1 MPLDISYSFTVTPP
15 AAPPGESLSK
25 AAQAAADKLTSST
38 FTVLSF
44 EGEERMS
51 SLFRFEI
58 EVFSKET
65 DFPLE
70 ELVGLAATFK
80 HTIDKTKHSYVHGV
94 VADIRQERGWYQD
107 VEGKSVVGGAYY
119 RVVLV
124 PQLWKLGLRFRSR
137 VFQNLTIDD
146 LLKEVLQGAGLREKV
161 SYQLNLRDT
170 YEPKQFCVQY
180 RETDLQFIQR
190 TMEETGLY
198 YFFDH
203 TGTSDLLVITDDRRE
218 ELLLDGTRVETASTA
233 SAASLPAPVP
243 YDQTGGLSADAPRIA
258 ELVARQSVIPKL
270 VIVRD
275 INFEDYADVD
285 EAGCMEEKGL
295 ITVFDKATLPAE
307 DHVHYEHGH
316 FFTGER
322 SGVEPKTTTGETSDA
337 ATRRQALLKR
347 LARRRYEEFQCERFV
362 LVGRGN
368 HPAFRNGHHYE
379 LSAHYRGSWNG
390 QLYRLTRVRHRGW
403 ATTLYNEARTAP
415 PYENE
420 FEAIP
425 STIQFRP
432 KRTTPVP
439 KAPGVMTARIEAS
452 EVARTAAEDASSPFA
467 ADIDAEGRYVV
478 RLPFDRRPDTT
489 SQEGT
494 GSRRVRMAQPYAG
507 PDHGL
512 HFPNPPAA
520 EMLLGFLDGDVD
532 KLVGLSA
539 LPDPWNHSPVP
550 NEALSTRT
558 QNAAEETPLVAP
570 SPIMFGDTK
579 NVIRSRVGHQFIMDD
594 GNAGENVGITLE
606 TGNKVSSSGIRPLNL
621 YWNSRIDMGGYRQR
635 DFFEQHLGNISHVWN
650 WAKFFREPSVPEF
663 MGIALTEM
671 ATMLSFGPSPEDW
684 AGETF
689 GNTTRVGIEM
699 NTDESIKLMGQNGVE
714 IVMPNV
720 FGFWGGGTV
729 PGMDTQGSHRL
740 GWAITDFLISALYED
755 AIKATVDK
763 VKDGRK
769 AAEGKVGTAARSAR
783 AAEWIK
789 HEEYKQKKRLQ
800 LVGNI
805 VKSALG
811 APSLDLKSAGDVQ
824 VMAFDTTK
832 IGGGHGG
839 IEVVSNADVT
849 QMAGLDYTV
858 EAAQGISLKAKGEP
872 VGRPGILNAIPKMF
886 SELGVPAP
894 PGVKVNPGGS
904 IMPEPTDCKI
914 EIENENED
922 VQIIAG
928 GKDDGARKKKIS
940 LLSRHGDIEQIAGST
955 VRVQIATWDEKKGE
969 YKYEHDHPFFELR
982 KGELILKC
990 GSSAIKLE
998 ADGTIT
1004 LQGKKVQIAS
1014 KETSLVSTKDITL
1027 RSMQGKVNLSVD
1039 SPSGPP
1045 PDDSGIKQASM
1056 DYADAAGKQTGVEAA
1071 LRKYNAEFDKYETQV
1086 FMQKQPS
1093 SSVEVSATDVKVTG
1107 KMGIKMDCVNFE
1119 SEAKMKQELKGNMLT
1134 IDGKMTDVKGQ
1145 MTIVKGSLIKIGS

>member
-1 MPLDISYSFTVTPP
+1 MPLNISYTFTVTPP
-15 AAPPGESLSK
+15 AAPSGGTLSP
-25 AAQAAADKLTSST
+25 AAQAAADKLSPSS

-51 SLFRFEI
+51 NLFRFEI
-58 EVFSKET
+58 EVFSTET

-70 ELVGLAATFK
+70 ELVGLAATLK
-80 HTIDKTKHSYVHGV
+80 YTVGTKNSYVHGV

-107 VEGKSVVGGAYY
+107 VNGQSVVGGAYY

-124 PQLWKLGLRFRSR
+124 PQLWKLGLRFRSQ
-137 VFQNLTIDD
+137 VFQNLTVGE
-146 LLKEVLQGAGLREKV
+146 LLGAVLNGTGIRYEVKLRE
-161 SYQLNLRDT
+161 T
-170 YEPKQFCVQY
+170 YEPRQFCVQY
-180 RETDLQFIQR
+180 RETDLAFIQR
-190 TMEETGLY
+190 TMEEAGLY
-198 YFFDH
+198 YFFDQ
-203 TGTSDLLVITDDRRE
+203 TSTSDVLIITDDRRE

-233 SAASLPAPVP
+233 AAGTLPAAVP
-243 YDQTGGLSADAPRIA
+243 YDQTGGLSADDPRIA
-258 ELVARQSVIPKL
+258 ELVVHQSVIPKL

-275 INFEDYADVD
+275 INFEDYADID
-285 EAGCMEEKGL
+285 EAGCMEVNGQV
-295 ITVFDKATLPAE
+295 TVFDKATLPAE

-322 SGVEPKTTTGETSDA
+322 AGVETQTSMGETAAA
-337 ATRRQALLKR
+337 ATQRQNLLKR
-347 LARRRYEEFQCERFV
+347 LARRRYEGFQCERFV
-362 LVGRGN
+362 LAGRGN
-368 HPAFRNGHHYE
+368 HPDFRNGHHYE
-379 LSAHYRGSWNG
+379 LSDHYRGSWNG
-390 QLYRLTRVRHRGW
+390 QLYRLMRVRHRGW
-403 ATTLYNEARTAP
+403 ATTLYNEARTTPA
-415 PYENE
+415 YENE

-452 EVARTAAEDASSPFA
+452 ATARAAADDADTPFA

-539 LPDPWNHSPVP
+539 LPDPWNHAPVP

-579 NVIRSRVGHQFIMDD
+579 NVIRSRVGHQIIMDD

-606 TGNKVSSSGIRPLNL
+606 TGSKLSSGIRPLNL

-635 DFFEQHLGNISHVWN
+635 DFFEQQLGNVSHVWN
-650 WAKFFREPSVPEF
+650 WAKFFREPAVPEF

-755 AIKATVDK
+755 VIKETVEK
-763 VKDGRK
+763 IKDGRK
-769 AAEGKVGTAARSAR
+769 AAKDKAGTAARNAR
-783 AAEWIK
+783 AAEWVQ

-811 APSLDLKSAGDVQ
+811 APSLALKSAGDIE

-839 IEVVSNADVT
+839 IEVVSNADIA

-858 EAAQGISLKAKGEP
+858 EAAQGISIKAKGEP

-914 EIENENED
+914 SIENETED

-928 GKDDGARKKKIS
+928 GVDDGQRKKKIS
-940 LLSRHGDIEQIAGST
+940 LLSRHGDIEQIAGSN
-955 VRVQIATWDEKKGE
+955 VRLQIGAWDKKTGA
-969 YKYEHDHPFFELR
+969 YEFKHGHPFLDLR
-982 KGELILKC
+982 DGELVLKC
-990 GSSAIKLE
+990 GDSEIRLK
-998 ADGTIT
+998 ADGTVTIV
-1004 LQGKKVQIAS
+1004 GEKVQIAS
-1014 KETSLVSTKDITL
+1014 KETDLVSSKDIGL
-1027 RSMQGKVNLSVD
+1027 RSNTGKVNISVD

-1045 PDDSGIKQASM
+1045 PSTVAAKKALQDWKDATATNDPQQEAIRKKAYAEKDKFLTQAFT
-1056 DYADAAGKQTGVEAA
+1056 Y
-1071 LRKYNAEFDKYETQV
+1071 
-1086 FMQKQPS
+1086 KQPS

-1119 SEAKMKQELKGNMLT
+1119 SEAKMKQELKGSMLT
-1134 IDGKMTDVKGQ
+1134 LDGKMTDVNGKL
-1145 MTIVKGSLIKIGS
+1145 TIVKGSLVKVGS

>member
-1 MPLDISYSFTVTPP
+1 MPLNISYTFTVTPP
-15 AAPPGESLSK
+15 APPSGGSLSQ
-25 AAQAAADKLTSST
+25 AAQAAANKLSPSS

-58 EVFSKET
+58 EVFSTET

-70 ELVGLAATFK
+70 ELVGLAATLK
-80 HTIDKTKHSYVHGV
+80 YTVGTKNSYVHGV

-107 VEGKSVVGGAYY
+107 VNGQSVVGGAYY

-137 VFQNLTIDD
+137 VFQNLTVDG
-146 LLKEVLQGAGLREKV
+146 LLTEVLNGTGIRYEVKLRE
-161 SYQLNLRDT
+161 T
-170 YEPKQFCVQY
+170 YEPRQFCVQY
-180 RETDLQFIQR
+180 RETDLAFIQR
-190 TMEETGLY
+190 TMEEAGLY
-198 YFFDH
+198 YFFDQ
-203 TGTSDLLVITDDRRE
+203 TSTSDVLIITDDRRE

-233 SAASLPAPVP
+233 AAGTLPAAVP
-243 YDQTGGLSADAPRIA
+243 YDQTGGLSADDPRIA
-258 ELVARQSVIPKL
+258 ELVVHQSVIPKL

-275 INFEDYADVD
+275 INFEDYADID
-285 EAGCMEEKGL
+285 EAGCMEMNGQV
-295 ITVFDKATLPAE
+295 TVFDKATLPAE

-322 SGVEPKTTTGETSDA
+322 AGVETQTSMGETAAA
-337 ATRRQALLKR
+337 ATQRQNLLKR
-347 LARRRYEEFQCERFV
+347 LARRRFEGFQCERFV
-362 LVGRGN
+362 LAGRGN
-368 HPAFRNGHHYE
+368 HPDFRNGHHYE
-379 LSAHYRGSWNG
+379 LSDHYRGSWNG
-390 QLYRLTRVRHRGW
+390 QLYRLMRVRHRGW
-403 ATTLYNEARTAP
+403 ATTLYNEARTTPA
-415 PYENE
+415 YENE

-452 EVARTAAEDASSPFA
+452 ATARAAADDADTPFA

-539 LPDPWNHSPVP
+539 LPDPWNHAPVP

-635 DFFEQHLGNISHVWN
+635 DFFEQHLSNISHVWN

-663 MGIALTEM
+663 MGIALEEM

-699 NTDESIKLMGQNGVE
+699 NTDEAVKLMGQNGVE

-729 PGMDTQGSHRL
+729 PGIDTQGSHRL
-740 GWAITDFLISALYED
+740 GWAITDFLIDALYED
-755 AIKATVDK
+755 AIKGTVDK
-763 VKDGRK
+763 IKEGRK
-769 AAEGKVGTAARSAR
+769 AVKERKAGSASNARTR
-783 AAEWIK
+783 EWIK
-789 HEEYKQKKRLQ
+789 HEEYQQKKRLQ

-824 VMAFDTTK
+824 VMAFDTTR

-839 IEVVSNADVT
+839 IEVISNTDLT
-849 QMAGLDYTV
+849 QKSGLDFSV
-858 EAAQGISLKAKGEP
+858 ESAQGISIKATGKP
-872 VGRPGILNAIPKMF
+872 VGKPGILNAIPRLF
-886 SELGVPAP
+886 TELKAP
-894 PGVKVNPGGS
+894 PLPRQDSTIV
-904 IMPEPTDCKI
+904 PEPTDCKI
-914 EIENENED
+914 SIENENED
-922 VQIIAG
+922 VEIIAG
-928 GKDDGARKKKIS
+928 GKDDGKRKKTIS
-940 LLSRHGDIEQIAGST
+940 LLSRHGDIEQIAGSS

-969 YKYEHDHPFFELR
+969 YKSEADHPFVELS
-982 KGELILKC
+982 KGEIVLKC

-1004 LQGKKVQIAS
+1004 IQGKKVQIAS
-1014 KETSLVSTKDITL
+1014 KETNLVSSKDISL

-1045 PDDSGIKQASM
+1045 PDDSGLKQASM
-1056 DYADAAGKQTGVEAA
+1056 DYAEASSKQTGVEAA
-1071 LRKYNAEFDKYETQV
+1071 LKKYDAEFDKYETQV
-1086 FMQKQPS
+1086 FTQKQPS

-1119 SEAKMKQELKGNMLT
+1119 SEAKMKQDLKGSMLT
-1134 IDGKMTDVKGQ
+1134 LDGKMTDVKGK